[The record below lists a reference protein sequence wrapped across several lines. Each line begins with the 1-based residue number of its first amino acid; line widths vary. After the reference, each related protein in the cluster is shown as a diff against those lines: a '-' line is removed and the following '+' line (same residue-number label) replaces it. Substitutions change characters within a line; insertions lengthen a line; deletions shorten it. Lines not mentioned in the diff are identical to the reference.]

1 MKKQHCLFIPV
12 PRYDEFLEMK
22 LRYQVKKNLP
32 KLSAHEYI
40 MQCAYTVDQAI
51 DIKQG
56 QDDGTNK

>member
-1 MKKQHCLFIPV
+1 MKKQLQHTLYIPV
-12 PRYDEFLEMK
+12 GRYPEFLDMK

-51 DIKQG
+51 DIK
-56 QDDGTNK
+56 NEKER

>member
-1 MKKQHCLFIPV
+1 MKQHNIFIPV
-12 PRYDEFLEMK
+12 NRYPEFLDMK

-51 DIKQG
+51 DIKKG
-56 QDDGTNK
+56 NEDASST